1 MSNFGRNWD
10 NGNIIS
16 NATYIVRIM
25 AFVVVV
31 GLGEVTCS
39 KGDIAITPLVPH
51 FVLIS

>member
-10 NGNIIS
+10 NGSIIS

-31 GLGEVTCS
+31 GLGEITCS
-39 KGDIAITPLVPH
+39 KGDIAITSLVPQL
-51 FVLIS
+51 VPIS